1 MFANLTSLAIASF
14 KTIVSEN
21 TKMKFVKMMIAQF
34 LECSLRHPRKCR
46 YYLEFQYCKFG
57 MYCRFSH
64 QTVKNKETVKEIDEL
79 RLALNLMKEKIRKKD
94 KEIELKEI
102 EIESMKVNF
111 AKEMKNRDREELER
125 FEIQRNDLHVTRM
138 LFDDFKE
145 DMTYKY
151 GYDSN
156 AETSEDEIVDET
168 EKKDCDLCNFK
179 GKTEGG
185 LKTHIRRKHKEKNY

>member
-1 MFANLTSLAIASF
+1 MFF
-14 KTIVSEN
+14 K
-21 TKMKFVKMMIAQF
+21 K
-34 LECSLRHPRKCR
+34 KCR
-46 YYLEFQYCKFG
+46 YYLEFEYCIFC

-125 FEIQRNDLHVTRM
+125 FEIQRNDLHVTQM

-185 LKTHIRRKHKEKNY
+185 LKTHIRRKHKEKENY